1 MEHAGYIDGRFIR
14 GEGAE
19 FVVENP
25 SDGSTV
31 ATVAGLSPEQT
42 GQAIAAARRAYDKG
56 EWSGLPRAE
65 RADVMRR
72 YAAALARHANRLKE
86 LAILE
91 AGCPVS
97 SSVMFAQVQTP
108 LRHAAEIPD
117 LYMTLP
123 EIEENPLPMHERLGV
138 AGMPMQSIRRY
149 LPHGVVSAIA
159 AYNVPLFTALWKVV
173 PALVT
178 GNTVV
183 LRPNPLTPISSMIFA
198 EAAEEAGL
206 PAGVLNVVVEG
217 GLEGGQM
224 MSSDPRVDMVSFTGS
239 VGVGIAIAQQ
249 AAPTLKPL
257 VLELGGKSAQI
268 FLPDSIDKAPM
279 HARII
284 CVSHAGQGCAL
295 GTRIFVPEES
305 KAEVL
310 ARAKE
315 LLAAIRIGPASDP
328 ATETGPVINAA
339 AVARCERIVGE
350 AIAAGATV
358 VHGGKRWTGVD
369 AKTAGGHYFEPT
381 LLDVPDNANPAAQE
395 EVFGPVVSVI
405 GYRDL
410 DHAVAMANDSRFGL
424 SGWVHGADK
433 RAAVKVGEAMRSGS
447 INVNNGVTSA
457 WASMGGIKLSGQGRE
472 RGPEGIRAFQQM
484 SVLNFS

>member
-1 MEHAGYIDGRFIR
+1 MEHAGYIDGRFVT
-14 GEGAE
+14 GEGAA
-19 FVVENP
+19 FAVENP

-31 ATVAGLSPEQT
+31 AEVAGLSIAQVDA
-42 GQAIAAARRAYDKG
+42 AISAARRAFDEG
-56 EWSGLPRAE
+56 EWSGMPRAE

-72 YAAALARHANRLKE
+72 YATALARHADRLKE
-86 LAILE
+86 LAMLE

-117 LYMTLP
+117 VYLSLP
-123 EIEENPLPMHERLGV
+123 EIEENLLPMSERLGV
-138 AGMPMQSIRRY
+138 AGTPMQSVRRY

-183 LRPNPLTPISSMIFA
+183 LRPNPLTPLSSMMFA
-198 EAAEEAGL
+198 EAAKEAGL
-206 PAGVLNVVVEG
+206 PAGVLNVVIEG
-217 GLEGGQM
+217 GLEGGQL

-268 FLPDSIDKAPM
+268 FLPDSIDKAAM
-279 HARII
+279 HARVI

-295 GTRIFVPEES
+295 GTRILVPEDS

-310 ARAKE
+310 ARMKE

-328 ATETGPVINAA
+328 ATEMGPLINAA
-339 AVARCERIVGE
+339 AVARCQRIVDE
-350 AIAAGATV
+350 AVAAGATV
-358 VHGGKRWTGVD
+358 VHGGQPWTGVP
-369 AKTAGGHYFEPT
+369 GGHYFEPT
-381 LLDVPDNANPAAQE
+381 LLDLPDNANPAAQQ

-410 DHAVAMANDSRFGL
+410 DHAVAMANDSKFGL

-433 RAAVKVGEAMRSGS
+433 RAALKVGEAMRSGS

-457 WASMGGIKLSGQGRE
+457 WASSGGIRLSGQGRE